1 MIGFSTVA
9 KLLFCITPP
18 SGCLCVMLE
27 WKKKNE
33 RNEIVYFYRTHSD
46 ILLYGTARF
55 SRGNN
60 KLTFQPQKW
69 KKIKNSQ
76 PQTKFTGSYKKK
88 ECIYIYWNS
97 WWRTNRCWTLSSVEL
112 FKPTF
117 IYNLTLEVY
126 ANFPNVCVLFFIT
139 AVVANYC
146 ICQIGCC
153 QQIWNWLLR
162 HCHWT
167 GFFKCIFLI
176 FFFFLKK
183 WNKQR

>member
-46 ILLYGTARF
+46 ILLCGTARF
-55 SRGNN
+55 SRGNKN
-60 KLTFQPQKW
+60 KLRTFQPQKW
-69 KKIKNSQ
+69 EKIKNSQ
-76 PQTKFTGSYKKK
+76 PQTKFTGSYIKK

-97 WWRTNRCWTLSSVEL
+97 WWCTNRCWTLYPVEL

-117 IYNLTLEVY
+117 IYNLTLEKKYMQCLRVIFY
-126 ANFPNVCVLFFIT
+126 HCCCCKLLHLPNRLLSAN
-139 AVVANYC
+139 
-146 ICQIGCC
+146 
-153 QQIWNWLLR
+153 
-162 HCHWT
+162 
-167 GFFKCIFLI
+167 
-176 FFFFLKK
+176 LK
-183 WNKQR
+183 

>member
-1 MIGFSTVA
+1 MFVLSKVQKIKENLEKLSEVARFSTVA

-88 ECIYIYWNS
+88 SVYIFIEIPDDAQIDAELYP
-97 WWRTNRCWTLSSVEL
+97 LSNFLNQLL
-112 FKPTF
+112 F
-117 IYNLTLEVY
+117 I
-126 ANFPNVCVLFFIT
+126 
-139 AVVANYC
+139 
-146 ICQIGCC
+146 
-153 QQIWNWLLR
+153 IWL
-162 HCHWT
+162 
-167 GFFKCIFLI
+167 
-176 FFFFLKK
+176 
-183 WNKQR
+183 